1 MLDTTTE
8 ERRTLPAHHQGAVQC
23 LALIDVLNHPSYH
36 NGLQHHALVT
46 GGGTDDNN
54 IIISVLLDQFG
65 TDHSRQSGAMQWSE
79 IKSEIQMLLR
89 QLSYIMATKH
99 KYIKAQNAPQ

>member
-8 ERRTLPAHHQGAVQC
+8 ERRTLPAHHEGAVQC
-23 LALIDVLNHPSYH
+23 LALIDVLHHPTYH

-46 GGGTDDNN
+46 GGGSD

-65 TDHSRQSGAMQWSE
+65 TDHSRQSGARQWSE
-79 IKSEIQMLLR
+79 IKSEIQMLL
-89 QLSYIMATKH
+89 
-99 KYIKAQNAPQ
+99 